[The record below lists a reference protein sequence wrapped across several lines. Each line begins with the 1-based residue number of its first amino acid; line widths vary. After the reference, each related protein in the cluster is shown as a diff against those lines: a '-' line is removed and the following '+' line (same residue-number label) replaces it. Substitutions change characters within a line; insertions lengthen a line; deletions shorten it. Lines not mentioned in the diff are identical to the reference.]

1 MGNAASVG
9 WVKRSA
15 TQHNQTRNIL
25 KDAGLSVYERN
36 SIIKSFD
43 LETFRIEVVSE
54 AKEIFRV
61 FDAAAP
67 LQGRYTTPNLLEN
80 QIDRIIKYA
89 LPNNAETRLGRVT
102 LPEGATIFSGK
113 VAPQIDLNLGLIVG
127 EEQSFLLGPLNQYKF
142 EEIMIPR
149 NTLNY
154 NMR

>member
-1 MGNAASVG
+1 
-9 WVKRSA
+9 
-15 TQHNQTRNIL
+15 
-25 KDAGLSVYERN
+25 
-36 SIIKSFD
+36 
-43 LETFRIEVVSE
+43 VSE